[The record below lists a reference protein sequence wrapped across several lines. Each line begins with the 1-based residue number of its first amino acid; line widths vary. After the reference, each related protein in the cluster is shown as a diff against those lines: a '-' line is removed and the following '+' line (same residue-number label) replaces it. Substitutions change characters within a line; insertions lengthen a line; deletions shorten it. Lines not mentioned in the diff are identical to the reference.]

1 MNVYSNC
8 VIRIDEYVP
17 QPCPCHI
24 MQHLFKNI
32 VLQRSHF
39 LKKILD
45 PVTYEINKAAP
56 VPLYVIIYIM
66 SYNVFSRLEQ
76 VTDNIW
82 YIHSFY
88 NISLWGFEC
97 DFFIQGVKSAGS
109 LHTGIEL
116 SSTWKSLNS

>member
-24 MQHLFKNI
+24 MQHPFKNI